1 MNISEKVTRMDDKKI
16 YLSFEIR
23 LSDEEFSNS
32 IIYFNKW
39 IPNRDNSI
47 VVSDENLNLSIWIDE
62 DCVERL
68 SDKDILS
75 WINISVNKIKAEII
89 FSDISD
95 ELVKF
100 IYDERDNS
108 KMIHYGISPENDNEK
123 YNELNKTYI
132 ELGNKALKLTYDTCN
147 KVISFARNEK
157 GQFHLEQLTYN
168 REMLRSLYIELG
180 AKCKINDGEWFRWSP
195 SPIDK
200 ITITMG
206 NDEEYIR
213 YEDWENIKTFID
225 SSARTSLV
233 NELLSNA
240 MSLVFKYGHRRN
252 AVIEA
257 STALEVAL
265 SDFSE
270 TPNFEKLGSLTDI
283 GRIKTS
289 NLKNQVNHLGFS
301 GSMSYLIPVIFNEEI
316 FPTDTLNQCQ
326 KAIEARNNIVHQ
338 GQRDIKDEVAKK
350 HVLALKKA
358 CEILKEYTK

>member
-89 FSDISD
+89 ISDISD

-252 AVIEA
+252 ALYI
-257 STALEVAL
+257 
-265 SDFSE
+265 
-270 TPNFEKLGSLTDI
+270 
-283 GRIKTS
+283 
-289 NLKNQVNHLGFS
+289 
-301 GSMSYLIPVIFNEEI
+301 
-316 FPTDTLNQCQ
+316 
-326 KAIEARNNIVHQ
+326 
-338 GQRDIKDEVAKK
+338 
-350 HVLALKKA
+350 
-358 CEILKEYTK
+358 